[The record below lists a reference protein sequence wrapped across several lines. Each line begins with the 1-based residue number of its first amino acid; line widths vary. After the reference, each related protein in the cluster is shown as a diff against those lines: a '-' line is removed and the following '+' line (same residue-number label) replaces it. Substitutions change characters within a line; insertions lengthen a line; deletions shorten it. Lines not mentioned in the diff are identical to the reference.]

1 MKVNEIMDFSISKLK
16 EKWIKFWQPEQDW
29 DIDICITQ
37 TTRSSLVH
45 RIVDL
50 YINKALEL
58 NRQDTAEKMF
68 YYYENIQNYSCNMLD
83 FDYLNELTMY
93 RIDSLED
100 LNKLGDILY
109 SILDKIENSP
119 RRDEKEEV
127 FNPKKEDFDINQ
139 NCLIHIIQERRERF
153 PESIRSQSDSK
164 IAGQIMNAL
173 ERGIKMQ
180 RRDRSFAKASY
191 SGKSGTISWFM
202 PLHIDAPLSEDPELV
217 MVVRRSGDFYE
228 IKTILSYDDELKD
241 RITALSLYSKLW

>member
-1 MKVNEIMDFSISKLK
+1 MKIIDKLK
-16 EKWIKFWQPEQDW
+16 EKWNKFWQPEQDW

-37 TTRSSLVH
+37 TTRKRLVH

-68 YYYENIQNYSCNMLD
+68 YYYDDIQNYSCNMLD

-93 RIDSLED
+93 KIDSLED

-127 FNPKKEDFDINQ
+127 FTFSNVP
-139 NCLIHIIQERRERF
+139 L
-153 PESIRSQSDSK
+153 PEE
-164 IAGQIMNAL
+164 NNNN
-173 ERGIKMQ
+173 
-180 RRDRSFAKASY
+180 
-191 SGKSGTISWFM
+191 
-202 PLHIDAPLSEDPELV
+202 
-217 MVVRRSGDFYE
+217 
-228 IKTILSYDDELKD
+228 LK
-241 RITALSLYSKLW
+241 

>member
-1 MKVNEIMDFSISKLK
+1 MKIINKLK
-16 EKWIKFWQPEQDW
+16 EKWNKFWQPEQDW
-29 DIDICITQ
+29 DIDICITK
-37 TTRSSLVH
+37 TTRSYLVH

-68 YYYENIQNYSCNMLD
+68 YYYDDIQNYSCNMLD

-127 FNPKKEDFDINQ
+127 FTFSNVP
-139 NCLIHIIQERRERF
+139 L
-153 PESIRSQSDSK
+153 PEEK
-164 IAGQIMNAL
+164 
-173 ERGIKMQ
+173 
-180 RRDRSFAKASY
+180 
-191 SGKSGTISWFM
+191 
-202 PLHIDAPLSEDPELV
+202 
-217 MVVRRSGDFYE
+217 
-228 IKTILSYDDELKD
+228 
-241 RITALSLYSKLW
+241 

>member
-127 FNPKKEDFDINQ
+127 FTFSNVP
-139 NCLIHIIQERRERF
+139 L
-153 PESIRSQSDSK
+153 PEEK
-164 IAGQIMNAL
+164 
-173 ERGIKMQ
+173 
-180 RRDRSFAKASY
+180 
-191 SGKSGTISWFM
+191 
-202 PLHIDAPLSEDPELV
+202 
-217 MVVRRSGDFYE
+217 
-228 IKTILSYDDELKD
+228 
-241 RITALSLYSKLW
+241 

>member
-83 FDYLNELTMY
+83 FDYLNELTMF

-127 FNPKKEDFDINQ
+127 FTFSNVP
-139 NCLIHIIQERRERF
+139 L
-153 PESIRSQSDSK
+153 PEEK
-164 IAGQIMNAL
+164 
-173 ERGIKMQ
+173 
-180 RRDRSFAKASY
+180 
-191 SGKSGTISWFM
+191 
-202 PLHIDAPLSEDPELV
+202 
-217 MVVRRSGDFYE
+217 
-228 IKTILSYDDELKD
+228 
-241 RITALSLYSKLW
+241 

>member
-1 MKVNEIMDFSISKLK
+1 MKIIDKLK
-16 EKWIKFWQPEQDW
+16 EKWTKFWQPEQDW

-127 FNPKKEDFDINQ
+127 FTFSNVP
-139 NCLIHIIQERRERF
+139 L
-153 PESIRSQSDSK
+153 PEE
-164 IAGQIMNAL
+164 NNNN
-173 ERGIKMQ
+173 
-180 RRDRSFAKASY
+180 
-191 SGKSGTISWFM
+191 
-202 PLHIDAPLSEDPELV
+202 
-217 MVVRRSGDFYE
+217 
-228 IKTILSYDDELKD
+228 LK
-241 RITALSLYSKLW
+241 

>member
-1 MKVNEIMDFSISKLK
+1 MKMLTKLK

-37 TTRSSLVH
+37 TTRKRLVH

-68 YYYENIQNYSCNMLD
+68 YYYDVIQNYSCNMLD

-93 RIDSLED
+93 KIDSVED

-127 FNPKKEDFDINQ
+127 FTFQ
-139 NCLIHIIQERRERF
+139 
-153 PESIRSQSDSK
+153 
-164 IAGQIMNAL
+164 
-173 ERGIKMQ
+173 
-180 RRDRSFAKASY
+180 
-191 SGKSGTISWFM
+191 
-202 PLHIDAPLSEDPELV
+202 
-217 MVVRRSGDFYE
+217 
-228 IKTILSYDDELKD
+228 
-241 RITALSLYSKLW
+241 

>member
-16 EKWIKFWQPEQDW
+16 EKWIKYWQPEQDW

-127 FNPKKEDFDINQ
+127 FTFSNVP
-139 NCLIHIIQERRERF
+139 L
-153 PESIRSQSDSK
+153 PEEK
-164 IAGQIMNAL
+164 
-173 ERGIKMQ
+173 
-180 RRDRSFAKASY
+180 
-191 SGKSGTISWFM
+191 
-202 PLHIDAPLSEDPELV
+202 
-217 MVVRRSGDFYE
+217 
-228 IKTILSYDDELKD
+228 
-241 RITALSLYSKLW
+241 

>member
-68 YYYENIQNYSCNMLD
+68 YYYENIQNYSCNMVD

-127 FNPKKEDFDINQ
+127 FTFSNVP
-139 NCLIHIIQERRERF
+139 L
-153 PESIRSQSDSK
+153 PEEK
-164 IAGQIMNAL
+164 
-173 ERGIKMQ
+173 
-180 RRDRSFAKASY
+180 
-191 SGKSGTISWFM
+191 
-202 PLHIDAPLSEDPELV
+202 
-217 MVVRRSGDFYE
+217 
-228 IKTILSYDDELKD
+228 
-241 RITALSLYSKLW
+241 

>member
-127 FNPKKEDFDINQ
+127 FTFQ
-139 NCLIHIIQERRERF
+139 
-153 PESIRSQSDSK
+153 
-164 IAGQIMNAL
+164 
-173 ERGIKMQ
+173 
-180 RRDRSFAKASY
+180 
-191 SGKSGTISWFM
+191 
-202 PLHIDAPLSEDPELV
+202 
-217 MVVRRSGDFYE
+217 
-228 IKTILSYDDELKD
+228 
-241 RITALSLYSKLW
+241 

>member
-1 MKVNEIMDFSISKLK
+1 MKIIDKLK

-29 DIDICITQ
+29 DIDICITK
-37 TTRSSLVH
+37 TTRKRLVH

-58 NRQDTAEKMF
+58 DQQNLAEKMF
-68 YYYENIQNYSCNMLD
+68 YSYENLQQYSCNMLD

-127 FNPKKEDFDINQ
+127 FTFQ
-139 NCLIHIIQERRERF
+139 
-153 PESIRSQSDSK
+153 
-164 IAGQIMNAL
+164 
-173 ERGIKMQ
+173 
-180 RRDRSFAKASY
+180 
-191 SGKSGTISWFM
+191 
-202 PLHIDAPLSEDPELV
+202 
-217 MVVRRSGDFYE
+217 
-228 IKTILSYDDELKD
+228 
-241 RITALSLYSKLW
+241 

>member
-1 MKVNEIMDFSISKLK
+1 MKIIDKLK
-16 EKWIKFWQPEQDW
+16 EKWNKFWQPEQDW

-37 TTRSSLVH
+37 TTRKRLVH

-127 FNPKKEDFDINQ
+127 FTFSNVP
-139 NCLIHIIQERRERF
+139 L
-153 PESIRSQSDSK
+153 PEEK
-164 IAGQIMNAL
+164 
-173 ERGIKMQ
+173 
-180 RRDRSFAKASY
+180 
-191 SGKSGTISWFM
+191 
-202 PLHIDAPLSEDPELV
+202 
-217 MVVRRSGDFYE
+217 
-228 IKTILSYDDELKD
+228 
-241 RITALSLYSKLW
+241 

>member
-1 MKVNEIMDFSISKLK
+1 MKIIDKLK
-16 EKWIKFWQPEQDW
+16 EKLTKFWQPEQDW

-37 TTRSSLVH
+37 TTRKRLVH

-68 YYYENIQNYSCNMLD
+68 YYYDDIQNYSCNMLD

-93 RIDSLED
+93 KIDSLED

-127 FNPKKEDFDINQ
+127 FTFSNVP
-139 NCLIHIIQERRERF
+139 L
-153 PESIRSQSDSK
+153 PEE
-164 IAGQIMNAL
+164 NNNN
-173 ERGIKMQ
+173 
-180 RRDRSFAKASY
+180 
-191 SGKSGTISWFM
+191 
-202 PLHIDAPLSEDPELV
+202 
-217 MVVRRSGDFYE
+217 
-228 IKTILSYDDELKD
+228 LK
-241 RITALSLYSKLW
+241 

>member
-1 MKVNEIMDFSISKLK
+1 MKVNEIMVFSISKLK

-127 FNPKKEDFDINQ
+127 FTFSNVP
-139 NCLIHIIQERRERF
+139 L
-153 PESIRSQSDSK
+153 PEEK
-164 IAGQIMNAL
+164 
-173 ERGIKMQ
+173 
-180 RRDRSFAKASY
+180 
-191 SGKSGTISWFM
+191 
-202 PLHIDAPLSEDPELV
+202 
-217 MVVRRSGDFYE
+217 
-228 IKTILSYDDELKD
+228 
-241 RITALSLYSKLW
+241 

>member
-1 MKVNEIMDFSISKLK
+1 MKIIDKLK
-16 EKWIKFWQPEQDW
+16 EKWTKFWQPEQDW

-37 TTRSSLVH
+37 TTRKRLVH

-68 YYYENIQNYSCNMLD
+68 YYYDDIQNYSCNMLD

-127 FNPKKEDFDINQ
+127 FTFSNVP
-139 NCLIHIIQERRERF
+139 L
-153 PESIRSQSDSK
+153 PEE
-164 IAGQIMNAL
+164 NNNN
-173 ERGIKMQ
+173 
-180 RRDRSFAKASY
+180 
-191 SGKSGTISWFM
+191 
-202 PLHIDAPLSEDPELV
+202 
-217 MVVRRSGDFYE
+217 
-228 IKTILSYDDELKD
+228 LK
-241 RITALSLYSKLW
+241 

>member
-83 FDYLNELTMY
+83 FDYLNELTIY

-127 FNPKKEDFDINQ
+127 FTFSNVP
-139 NCLIHIIQERRERF
+139 L
-153 PESIRSQSDSK
+153 PEEK
-164 IAGQIMNAL
+164 
-173 ERGIKMQ
+173 
-180 RRDRSFAKASY
+180 
-191 SGKSGTISWFM
+191 
-202 PLHIDAPLSEDPELV
+202 
-217 MVVRRSGDFYE
+217 
-228 IKTILSYDDELKD
+228 
-241 RITALSLYSKLW
+241 